1 MACFVDEPKVT
12 TEDLHLELEEILG
25 AEFDDNLSEN
35 VFSLYSDAPASSE
48 PAPLIS
54 HSPMPA
60 PKFRLVDRATFEKQQ
75 PKPTACPC
83 CKTHVGGDD
92 AAFHAHVQDCF
103 LVKQKQ
109 KARAPKKPVS
119 EIQNSL
125 LSIRSAI
132 NGMNL
137 RRRIDLLESMN
148 RLATLSATRSLEEQP
163 NLKKL
168 DFETL
173 SLLFSANGTYS
184 PSNGVLARAP
194 SPTVDQPTEGLLGL
208 VPPPISI
215 PEHNVSWEPFLSEHA
230 TPPLFA
236 IAKGSK
242 HPFEESNNATMLPPS
257 CDFPVR
263 SSTKRK
269 LECAQELSYT
279 KLRVR

>member
-1 MACFVDEPKVT
+1 MAFFVDEPKVT
-12 TEDLHLELEEILG
+12 TEDLNLELEEILG

-60 PKFRLVDRATFEKQQ
+60 PKSKFQLVDRAAFEKKQT
-75 PKPTACPC
+75 KPTACPC
-83 CKTHVGGDD
+83 CNTHVGGDD
-92 AAFHAHVQDCF
+92 AAFHVHVQECF
-103 LVKQKQ
+103 LVTQKQ
-109 KARAPKKPVS
+109 NHRAPKKPVS
-119 EIQNSL
+119 EIQNSI

-148 RLATLSATRSLEEQP
+148 RLATLSATRSLEEQS

-168 DFETL
+168 DCETL
-173 SLLFSANGTYS
+173 SLLFSANGSYS

-194 SPTVDQPTEGLLGL
+194 SPTVDQPAEGLLGL
-208 VPPPISI
+208 SVEI
-215 PEHNVSWEPFLSEHA
+215 PEHNVSWEPFLSELA

-242 HPFEESNNATMLPPS
+242 HVFDEPSNAMLPPS
-257 CDFPVR
+257 YDSSKR

-269 LECAQELSYT
+269 LECAQELSFI
-279 KLRVR
+279 KRCAR